1 MGQTSTLA
9 QRIQIRIGLVTSVVI
24 VAVTL
29 LAYQFSIGN
38 MQRDALVN
46 LLTFVNLRST
56 HDSAAFVQA
65 QKNTYLLRDEY
76 LRRLALAAKED
87 PVKEFNDWFVRYP
100 DGLIR
105 VRPERDD
112 FKNLPSIYIRAS
124 VSLTPEVRRNVMV
137 AFRLLREWGPALTQ
151 NYYSAYIDLPAIS
164 LIMYSPY
171 VNWGKE
177 ADPTTNNFDYPPVQ
191 NSAPIKNPQPKNQ
204 WTEVYFDDKARIS
217 MASTITPADLR
228 GEWVGTVSQDVAVD
242 ELVKRTVNEQMP
254 GTYNLILDGAGHLLA
269 HPERMDAIAK
279 AGGNLDVRSLNDPVL
294 NGIVEVALKAG
305 AQPQVAE
312 SPDGNFFL
320 GLSRIQGPDWYLVTV
335 FPKAL
340 LQERAFHAAQ
350 VILIGGLVTLLLE
363 LALLAWIIRR
373 QVAEPLARLS
383 QAADSVAKGDP
394 EVELDTSRNDELG
407 RLAVN
412 FNHMA
417 TRVRERDEALSGR
430 AQELE
435 HEVAE
440 RRLSEQRMQHMAT
453 HDSLT
458 GLANR
463 ALLSDRLNQALAAAE
478 RNAHVI
484 AVLFIDLD
492 HFKLINDT
500 LGHDVGD
507 AVLRQIAAKI
517 SKLLRKSDTLSRLGG
532 DEFVL
537 LLPEVLR
544 KEDAVL
550 VAEKIIAA
558 LSQPIAVSGSN
569 FTITPSI
576 GISCYPDDGG
586 DGETL
591 LKHADIAMY
600 RAKDGGRNAYQCYT
614 ADMGLRAS
622 EVMPMEAAIRNALER
637 GELEL
642 YFQPKVSAVER
653 TVVAAEAL
661 VRWNR
666 PAHGLVTPAGFI
678 AFAEARGHLMQ
689 AIDRYVLRH
698 AIKAL
703 AHWKKL
709 GLEVPLAVNLS
720 ANQFARLELV
730 TEVSHLLEQSG
741 VDGSLLTLEVTEGV
755 FLSDDTLAADNM
767 VALRQMGVQISID
780 DFGTGFSSLAY
791 LHRFPVDELKIDKSF
806 VNKIRMAEKD
816 SALVKAIIGIGQDMG
831 LQVVAEGVETAEQ
844 ADFLAERGCN
854 MLQGYYFYLPMPE
867 EKFLEVMRGQPSQA
881 LPQ

>member
-1 MGQTSTLA
+1 
-9 QRIQIRIGLVTSVVI
+9 
-24 VAVTL
+24 
-29 LAYQFSIGN
+29 
-38 MQRDALVN
+38 
-46 LLTFVNLRST
+46 
-56 HDSAAFVQA
+56 
-65 QKNTYLLRDEY
+65 
-76 LRRLALAAKED
+76 
-87 PVKEFNDWFVRYP
+87 
-100 DGLIR
+100 
-105 VRPERDD
+105 
-112 FKNLPSIYIRAS
+112 
-124 VSLTPEVRRNVMV
+124 
-137 AFRLLREWGPALTQ
+137 
-151 NYYSAYIDLPAIS
+151 
-164 LIMYSPY
+164 
-171 VNWGKE
+171 
-177 ADPTTNNFDYPPVQ
+177 
-191 NSAPIKNPQPKNQ
+191 
-204 WTEVYFDDKARIS
+204 
-217 MASTITPADLR
+217 
-228 GEWVGTVSQDVAVD
+228 
-242 ELVKRTVNEQMP
+242 
-254 GTYNLILDGAGHLLA
+254 
-269 HPERMDAIAK
+269 
-279 AGGNLDVRSLNDPVL
+279 
-294 NGIVEVALKAG
+294 
-305 AQPQVAE
+305 
-312 SPDGNFFL
+312 
-320 GLSRIQGPDWYLVTV
+320 
-335 FPKAL
+335 
-340 LQERAFHAAQ
+340 
-350 VILIGGLVTLLLE
+350 
-363 LALLAWIIRR
+363 
-373 QVAEPLARLS
+373 
-383 QAADSVAKGDP
+383 
-394 EVELDTSRNDELG
+394 
-407 RLAVN
+407 
-412 FNHMA
+412 
-417 TRVRERDEALSGR
+417 
-430 AQELE
+430 
-435 HEVAE
+435 
-440 RRLSEQRMQHMAT
+440 
-453 HDSLT
+453 
-458 GLANR
+458 
-463 ALLSDRLNQALAAAE
+463 
-478 RNAHVI
+478 
-484 AVLFIDLD
+484 
-492 HFKLINDT
+492 
-500 LGHDVGD
+500 
-507 AVLRQIAAKI
+507 
-517 SKLLRKSDTLSRLGG
+517 
-532 DEFVL
+532 
-537 LLPEVLR
+537 
-544 KEDAVL
+544 

-666 PAHGLVTPAGFI
+666 PAHGLVTPSGFI